1 MNVRR
6 GAAIVLRVIRV
17 PVICAGNINY
27 KSKQK
32 VPEGRLRPTIRIFR
46 RFSTFPTLAIAFA
59 LCASFLALAPRP
71 TLASQSTGT
80 FKVGVAA
87 RAIIPDAPY
96 NWRGA
101 QTHALLTT
109 IWYPAAASSVEKPQT
124 IGPPGS
130 PLFLAGSAAPNAK
143 LAASPARF
151 PLILL
156 SHGTGGGAMQ
166 LAWLGEYLAAHGY
179 IAAAV
184 NHPGNNALEP
194 YTIQGFTL
202 WWLRAHDLS
211 VVLDHMLDD
220 HTFGPRID
228 KSRIGAAG
236 FSLGGY
242 TMIEIAGGITN
253 PQAVLDYCNS
263 PRSHGTCNIPEFP
276 DLVAKAEQLLKTDTA
291 FADAFAQGD
300 KSYRDP
306 RVRAVFAIAPALGA
320 AFSPQ
325 TLAKIAIPVEIVV
338 GAADP
343 IAPPPDNAEYFAHH
357 IPGAKLV
364 ILPGGVAHYTFLDP
378 CTPLGKKQLAMLCS
392 NAPGVNRVRIH
403 DKVAAMAAQFF
414 AAHLH

>member
-1 MNVRR
+1 LTSRIHRSDHR
-6 GAAIVLRVIRV
+6 GLNSANNRHTSTIAALIRL
-17 PVICAGNINY
+17 A
-27 KSKQK
+27 
-32 VPEGRLRPTIRIFR
+32 FAA
-46 RFSTFPTLAIAFA
+46 LAIA
-59 LCASFLALAPRP
+59 
-71 TLASQSTGT
+71 LASQCAFPAPATHT
-80 FKVGVAA
+80 FKVGVAS
-87 RAIIPDAPY
+87 RAFIPSGPY

-101 QTHALLTT
+101 RTHALLTT
-109 IWYPAAASSVEKPQT
+109 IWYPAVSSAVEKPQT

-156 SHGTGGGAMQ
+156 SHGTGGSAMQ
-166 LAWLGEYLAAHGY
+166 LAWLGEYLAARGY

-194 YTIQGFTL
+194 YTLQGFTL

-211 VVLDHMLDD
+211 VVLDHMLADRA
-220 HTFGPRID
+220 FGPRID
-228 KSRIGAAG
+228 KSRVASAG

-242 TMIEIAGGITN
+242 TMIEIAGGVSN
-253 PQAVLDYCNS
+253 PQGVIDYCNS

-276 DLVAKAEQLLKTDTA
+276 DLVAKAESLLKTNADFAAA
-291 FADAFAQGD
+291 FAEGD
-300 KSYRDP
+300 KAYRDP
-306 RVRAVFAIAPALGA
+306 RVQAVFAIAPALGA

-325 TLAKIAIPVEIVV
+325 TLAKIHIPVEIVV

-343 IAPPPDNAEYFAHH
+343 LAPPPDNAEYFAHH

-378 CTPLGKKQLAMLCS
+378 CTPLGKKQLATLCS
-392 NAPGVNRVRIH
+392 NAPGVNRGRIH